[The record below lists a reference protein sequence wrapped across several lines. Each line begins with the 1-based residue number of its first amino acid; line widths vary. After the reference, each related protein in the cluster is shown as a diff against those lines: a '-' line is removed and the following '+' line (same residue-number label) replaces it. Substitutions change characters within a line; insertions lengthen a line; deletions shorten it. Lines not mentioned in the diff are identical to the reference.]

1 MGGESMNKMP
11 VAFVG
16 HGSPMNAIEDNTFS
30 RGWRAM
36 VGVIPQP
43 KAILVVSAHW
53 FVRGTR
59 ILDDPAPKTTYD
71 MYGFPEELYQIV
83 YKAAGAPDLARHTA
97 ELLRMGQVETRID
110 NSWGF
115 DHGTWSVL
123 NHMYPN
129 RDIPVF
135 QISVD
140 SSAPGPVHFKIGQ
153 LLSSL
158 REAGV
163 LIIGSGN
170 IVHNLRLVDWSKPD
184 GGFDWAD
191 AFDQKIHDLIVDHS
205 FESVVNAGS
214 ATQSGFANQ
223 AGSAGLFS
231 KDAQLSIPTP
241 DHFFPLLYV
250 LGACDH
256 LDAVHVFNDAR
267 VFGSISM
274 TSYLFSAD

>member
-1 MGGESMNKMP
+1 MKKMP

-16 HGSPMNAIEDNTFS
+16 HGSPMNAIEDNAYT

-36 VGVIPQP
+36 AKVIPQP
-43 KAILVVSAHW
+43 EAILMVSAHW
-53 FVRGTR
+53 FVRGTW

-71 MYGFPEELYQIV
+71 MYGFPEELYRIV
-83 YKAAGAPDLARHTA
+83 YSAAGAPEIARQTSD
-97 ELLRMGQVETRID
+97 LLRSGQVETRID

-123 NHMYPN
+123 NHMYPH
-129 RDIPVF
+129 RDRPVF
-135 QISVD
+135 QISID
-140 SSAPGPVHFKIGQ
+140 STAPGAVHFRIGQ

-170 IVHNLRLVDWSKPD
+170 IVHNLRLVDWSNPD
-184 GGFDWAD
+184 AGYDWAD
-191 AFDQKIHDLIVDHS
+191 AFDQKINNLIVDRS
-205 FESVVNAGS
+205 FE
-214 ATQSGFANQ
+214 TIIQ
-223 AGSAGLFS
+223 AGSANLAGPAGLS
-231 KDAQLSIPTP
+231 GKEAQLSIPTP

-250 LGACDH
+250 LGASDH
-256 LDAVHVFNDAR
+256 QDDVQVFNDAR

-274 TSYLFSAD
+274 TSYLFSAG